1 VTGGRRRAA
10 PAVAIDADATGLV
23 DPRTVEWPRVSRSAY
38 VIQQEMTYRYDGPIH
53 DLRHRLVVIPPPLHG
68 DQERIGYRFTVESTS
83 SDALHR
89 TRRDAFGNVI
99 LDVEAD
105 RVEEAIAFRT
115 AVRVIRRPAGAA
127 HRLRASQVPP
137 AYRRAS
143 ALTRP
148 DGALRSAARRLRELC
163 HDPLSLAHATNEWVH
178 ATMRYGFGVTQVST
192 DAAEA
197 LAGGTGVCQDY
208 AHIMLAVCRLCGLP
222 ARYVS
227 GHLLGEGGTHAWVEV
242 LLADEHTPSVAVAH
256 AFDPTHGCVA
266 GPGYLTV
273 AVGRDYRDVAPT
285 SGCYRSGFRGRLESR
300 RRVGIV
306 EVEYAA

>member
-1 VTGGRRRAA
+1 VSGGRRTAG
-10 PAVAIDADATGLV
+10 PSLVVDADATELV

-38 VIQQEMTYRYDGPIH
+38 VIQQEMTYRYEGPIH

-68 DQERIGYRFTVESTS
+68 DQERIGYRFTVESR

-99 LDVEAD
+99 LEVEAD
-105 RVEEAIAFRT
+105 RVDDAIAFRT
-115 AVRVIRRPAGAA
+115 AVRVTRRPAEVS
-127 HRLRASQVPP
+127 HRLDSSQVAPG
-137 AYRRAS
+137 YRRAS

-148 DGALRSAARRLRELC
+148 DGALRSAARRLRKVC
-163 HDPLSLAHATNEWVH
+163 RDPLSLAHAITEWVH

-192 DAAEA
+192 GAAEA

-208 AHIMLAVCRLCGLP
+208 AHIMLALCRLCGLP

-242 LLADEHTPSVAVAH
+242 LLADERTPSVTVAH

-273 AVGRDYRDVAPT
+273 AVGRDYQDVAPT
-285 SGCYRSGFRGRLESR
+285 SGRYRSGYRGRLESR

>member
-1 VTGGRRRAA
+1 MTRARTTPA
-10 PAVAIDADATGLV
+10 AAVAIDADATELV
-23 DPRTVEWPRVSRSAY
+23 DPRSVEWTRVSRSAY
-38 VIQQEMTYRYDGPIH
+38 VIQQEMTYRYEGPIQ
-53 DLRHRLVVIPPPLHG
+53 DLRHRLVVIPPPVHG
-68 DQERIGYRFTVESTS
+68 DQERIGYRFTVESS

-89 TRRDAFGNVI
+89 TRRDPFGNVI
-99 LDVEAD
+99 LEVTAD

-115 AVRVIRRPAGAA
+115 AVRVIRRPAGAC
-127 HRLRASQVPP
+127 HRLRPSQVAP

-148 DGALRSAARRLRELC
+148 DGTLRSAARQLQKLC
-163 HDPLSLAHATNEWVH
+163 RDQLSLAHAITEWVH

-192 DAAEA
+192 GAAEA

-208 AHIMLAVCRLCGLP
+208 AHIMLALCRLCGLP

-242 LLADEHTPSVAVAH
+242 LLADGGAPSVTVAH
-256 AFDPTHGCVA
+256 AFDPTHGCAA

-285 SGCYRSGFRGRLESR
+285 SGCYRSGFGGRLESR